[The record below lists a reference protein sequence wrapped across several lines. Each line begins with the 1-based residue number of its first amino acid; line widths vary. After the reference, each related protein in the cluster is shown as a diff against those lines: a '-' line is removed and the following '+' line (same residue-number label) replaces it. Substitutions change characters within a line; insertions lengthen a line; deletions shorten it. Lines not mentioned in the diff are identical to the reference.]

1 MDFQKL
7 LSKYWYYVV
16 GGFIVLVILFKFF
29 KKLFKSDVKLDVQTS
44 DIVTPTAPISDDVAY
59 NLATQIMIAIDR
71 IGTDEQA
78 IDEVYKKIGG
88 NLTRLK
94 KVYDA
99 FGMPYYSSAAGVV
112 QQKFFAVVFGAGTA
126 RRTLREVLKYELSA
140 KDFEKWNKLFLAAGI
155 G

>member
-7 LSKYWYYVV
+7 LSKYWMYAV
-16 GGFIVLVILFKFF
+16 GGLIVLIILIKVIKNLFK
-29 KKLFKSDVKLDVQTS
+29 KDSKLDIVTS

-59 NLATQIMIAIDR
+59 NLATQLMIAIDR
-71 IGTDEQA
+71 MGTDEQA